1 MFGFVRPET
10 GEGEFFLSP
19 SVSNGITGI
28 LLEEFAQARKLTET
42 NTIALIM
49 MDGAG
54 FHSEKSVI
62 VPEGIRIVRLPPYSP
77 QLQPVECVWPLMR
90 EAVANRNFL
99 SLAALTETLSERCR
113 YLMAHPEI
121 LV

>member
-1 MFGFVRPET
+1 MFPT
-10 GEGEFFLSP
+10 
-19 SVSNGITGI
+19 VSNTVTGI
-28 LLEEFAQARKLTET
+28 ALNEFSKARRLSET
-42 NTIALIM
+42 DTIAIVV

-62 VPEGIRIVRLPPYSP
+62 LPENIRILKLPAYSP
-77 QLQPVECVWPLMR
+77 QLQPVECAWPLIR
-90 EAVANRNFL
+90 EAVANRNFPSIQAL
-99 SLAALTETLSERCR
+99 SDTLQTRCR